1 MSYII
6 LNKIGFK
13 KNTAVSIM
21 AILVL
26 FAFNYP
32 VAAMVV
38 RGITEPFIDATLSAT
53 VQGRIASININD
65 GMYVTK
71 GSVILSLASEQEV
84 LEVNRRKLISESRAE
99 LNVAVSRVELLQ
111 AEKKAT
117 QELYNKTQSVSK
129 EDLHKK
135 ILECKTAEEELESI
149 RTNKIKEDL
158 EYKIAAVQLNERN
171 IVAPFNG
178 TVVKHFLQIG
188 ENCNPQQPLIRLV
201 DAYQCRFTAFIA
213 DGLTHRL
220 KVGTKVYLNIGDSRY
235 WIRKIG
241 SVEHISPVV
250 DPASGLREVRVLFG
264 NEDGR
269 VNPGVP
275 GSMILE

>member
-201 DAYQCRFTAFIA
+201 DAYKCRFTAFIA

-220 KVGTKVYLNIGDSRY
+220 KVGAKVYLNIGDSRY